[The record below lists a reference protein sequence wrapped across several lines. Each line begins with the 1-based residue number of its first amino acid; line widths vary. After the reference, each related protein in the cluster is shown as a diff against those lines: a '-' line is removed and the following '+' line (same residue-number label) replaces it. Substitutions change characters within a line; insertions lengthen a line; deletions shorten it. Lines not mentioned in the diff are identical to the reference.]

1 MSSNHIANS
10 TSKVEVS
17 VIKKQDKIIPISEIK
32 RHPTEPLNGEANETT
47 SIASRWNLIPVSSG
61 HKILEKGE

>member
-10 TSKVEVS
+10 NSKVEVS
-17 VIKKQDKIIPISEIK
+17 VIKKQDKIIPISEKK
-32 RHPTEPLNGEANETT
+32 RHPTEPLSGEANETT

-61 HKILEKGE
+61 CKILENGE

>member
-10 TSKVEVS
+10 NSRVEVS
-17 VIKKQDKIIPISEIK
+17 VITKQDKIIPISEKK
-32 RHPTEPLNGEANETT
+32 RHPTEPLSGEANETT
-47 SIASRWNLIPVSSG
+47 SIASRWNLIPVPSG